1 MKKKTKKGNR
11 SGGFLKGVIR
21 QIKHTRKP
29 VTILFT
35 DVEGSTRYWD
45 RHGDIKGRLMIDQ
58 HNRVVFPVIRQHQG
72 KIVKTIGDAVM
83 ASFRDPEN
91 AVKAAIAIQ
100 QGLEKKRKE
109 DRTFRMHVRIGVHT
123 GQAIVENK
131 DVFGD
136 AVNVAA
142 RIEARGKGDEIL
154 VSGATARAM
163 NKDTYHLKKKGSFAL
178 KGKKNPLT
186 LYRCKWQD
194 SARYIDTVEFRSLL
208 PYVTQQKLELLLHTV
223 ATIGILY
230 LLYIK
235 YVRYLIVDSERLA
248 AWALDPGAVLNV
260 HPVIPVSVV
269 IVLLGT
275 VQLFGSIH
283 TIPHNVLRLVKGGF
297 GFAIGF
303 AIVILGA
310 ATLTGQTERE
320 LSRILLR
327 SNHLFVEVL
336 SNNTRLRS
344 KASSGG
350 KVLRRVDKG
359 DLMLLAD
366 VKKRKGVI
374 WNKVF
379 LGNNRYAWVQRVVPP
394 KIGVPEKRLTV
405 AYKFYFRRLDVFALF
420 GGLIGFVWGF
430 LNFRIRPV

>member
-1 MKKKTKKGNR
+1 MRKKSRKKDKN
-11 SGGFLKGVIR
+11 GGFLKGVIR
-21 QIKHTRKP
+21 QIKHSRKS

-35 DVEGSTRYWD
+35 DVEGSTSYWD

-58 HNRVVFPVIRQHQG
+58 HNRIVFPIIRQFQG
-72 KIVKTIGDAVM
+72 KIIKTIGDAVM
-83 ASFRDPEN
+83 ASFRDPEY
-91 AVKAAIAIQ
+91 AMKAAIAIQ
-100 QGLEKKRKE
+100 QALEKKRKD
-109 DRTFRMHVRIGVHT
+109 DRSFRMRVRVGVHT

-142 RIEARGKGDEIL
+142 RIESRGKGDEVL
-154 VSGATARAM
+154 VSGATARAV

-186 LYRCKWQD
+186 IYRCKWQD
-194 SARYIDTVEFRSLL
+194 SAKYVDTVEFRSLL
-208 PYVTQQKLELLLHTV
+208 PYVAQQKLELLLHTV
-223 ATIGILY
+223 ATIGVLY

-248 AWALDPGAVLNV
+248 AWALDPGAILNV

-269 IVLLGT
+269 IVLSIG
-275 VQLFGSIH
+275 VQMFGSIH
-283 TIPHNVLRLVKGGF
+283 TIPHTVLRLIKGGF
-297 GFAIGF
+297 GYAVGF
-303 AIVILGA
+303 AVVILGA
-310 ATLTGQTERE
+310 TMLTGQTERE
-320 LSRILLR
+320 VNKVLTR

-336 SNNTRLRS
+336 DDDTKLRAR
-344 KASSGG
+344 ASLSG
-350 KVLRRVDKG
+350 KVLRRVQKG

-366 VKKRKGVI
+366 VKKYRGVT

-379 LGNNRYAWVQRVVPP
+379 LGNHQYGWVQRVVPP
-394 KIGVPEKRLTV
+394 RIGVPEKRLTV
-405 AYKFYFRRLDVFALF
+405 AYKLYFRRLDVFALI
-420 GGLIGFVWGF
+420 GGLFGFAWGF